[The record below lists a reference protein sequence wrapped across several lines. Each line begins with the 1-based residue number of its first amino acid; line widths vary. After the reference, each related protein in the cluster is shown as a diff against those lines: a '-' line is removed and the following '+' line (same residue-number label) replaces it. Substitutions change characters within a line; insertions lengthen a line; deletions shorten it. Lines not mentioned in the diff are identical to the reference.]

1 MTHYRENLVV
11 SHIVFENY
19 SVQFFT
25 FIDPVS
31 RGRIW
36 EDILL
41 LIRGKETQIISEYT
55 SSWVITEVQL
65 KLRFKGLGTGPLSIR
80 VCPSPV
86 VACLWFQQWEQGG
99 KGSAKQAG

>member
-55 SSWVITEVQL
+55 SS
-65 KLRFKGLGTGPLSIR
+65 
-80 VCPSPV
+80 
-86 VACLWFQQWEQGG
+86 
-99 KGSAKQAG
+99 